1 MDRRRP
7 ALGFILGLAFTG
19 FAASCAPRMSLD
31 GGVSPDVLKWIRP
44 GTDIVQVLSEEPGE
58 CLPISDVRNPDI
70 ELGRAAFR
78 SPFLLGGQAARQG
91 LTCQACHM
99 QGQTNSHFFVV
110 GLSGEPGTADVTNFH
125 FSDDLGDEI
134 FNPSVIPS
142 LSDNVQ
148 GVDYTPET
156 SDLEVLVNRLIT
168 KEFNGEE
175 PDARVFSALLSYLR
189 ALDVKN
195 CDPSGDV
202 PKLQGE
208 ALLNYNLKAISGM
221 FAALETGD
229 YASVPKQFMIT
240 ALRHEIGKI
249 HNRYPAEKAL
259 RAELKNLGQL
269 LNARGGNVEEE
280 QLTAAHKAWNDLTPK
295 LKKQYPKSLFNP
307 AFIRK
312 WVAAG

>member
-125 FSDDLGDEI
+125 FSDDLGDEN
-134 FNPSVIPS
+134 FCHNGMENSS
-142 LSDNVQ
+142 RKMR
-148 GVDYTPET
+148 TPMKKK
-156 SDLEVLVNRLIT
+156 I
-168 KEFNGEE
+168 NGE
-175 PDARVFSALLSYLR
+175 F
-189 ALDVKN
+189 
-195 CDPSGDV
+195 
-202 PKLQGE
+202 
-208 ALLNYNLKAISGM
+208 
-221 FAALETGD
+221 
-229 YASVPKQFMIT
+229 
-240 ALRHEIGKI
+240 
-249 HNRYPAEKAL
+249 
-259 RAELKNLGQL
+259 
-269 LNARGGNVEEE
+269 
-280 QLTAAHKAWNDLTPK
+280 
-295 LKKQYPKSLFNP
+295 
-307 AFIRK
+307 
-312 WVAAG
+312 